1 MNLFEIGSILGAITA
16 PTFLILTLKRRWLYD
31 EFLEDLFKWWDG
43 NIKGYNNVDVI
54 LGGAL
59 LFFVTLFIFLLTL
72 IAWPFVIPIA
82 ILAYIVNMIRNK
94 RVAKMKKQA
103 LKDAYYGT
111 KNK

>member
-1 MNLFEIGSILGAITA
+1 MHLFEIGSILGAITA
-16 PTFLILTLKRRWLYD
+16 PTFLILTLKRRWLD
-31 EFLEDLFKWWDG
+31 DDFLEDLFKWWDG
-43 NIKGYNNVDVI
+43 SRNIYDNVDVI

-59 LFFVTLFIFLLTL
+59 LFLITLVIFLLTL

-103 LKDAYYGT
+103 LEETYG
-111 KNK
+111 KQ